1 MYIPII
7 KTGEAE
13 IKAVEKLTSGMLG
26 RIMPII
32 ELTRGR
38 QKTTKVGSDKVIT
51 YPFDK
56 RLEKI
61 KETFR
66 GRTVFFD
73 LTADESLLS
82 SEVYALYH
90 YENGYEKWRSFIKDN
105 VGEKGFDRIIPSVLL
120 NWDDADFETNFG
132 LQLKG
137 LAESCGAV
145 MYRSSIQTKDC
156 YDELPLLMKYLPKEC
171 ELWIVLDGGYL
182 QDSAVELAYNRC
194 KKRIQNIK
202 NRILNGR
209 SANFVVAST
218 SYPERVF
225 DYGEGQPIII
235 SHSEVKLYERLKT
248 DYPEIVYGDYA
259 GTNPIRKDLVVMA
272 RGWIPRIDI
281 PLVYKTKVY
290 WKRRP
295 KGTTEY
301 KGTYISVAE
310 DTVRDAEFPN
320 VLRGKWGV
328 DEIVNCADGYVTS
341 CAPNFWISV
350 RMFNHIY
357 AQLVRIE
364 KESKR

>member
-13 IKAVEKLTSGMLG
+13 IKAAESLTKAMLD
-26 RIMPII
+26 RIMPIV

-38 QKTTKVGSDKVIT
+38 QKTTKLGNDKVIT

-56 RLEKI
+56 RLAKI
-61 KETFR
+61 KEALK

-73 LTADESLLS
+73 LTTDENLLS
-82 SEVYALYH
+82 SEVYSLYD
-90 YENGYEKWRSFIKDN
+90 YKNGYERWRAFIREN
-105 VGEKGFDRIIPSVLL
+105 VGENGFKRIIPSILL
-120 NWDDADFETNFG
+120 NWDDNDFETNFAI
-132 LQLKG
+132 QVKE
-137 LAESCGAV
+137 LAASCGAV
-145 MYRSSIQTKDC
+145 MYRSTIQTKDC
-156 YDELPLLMKYLPKEC
+156 YDELPLLMRYIPTDC

-194 KKRIQNIK
+194 KKRILNIK
-202 NRILNGR
+202 ERILLGR
-209 SANFVVAST
+209 NAHFVVAST

-225 DYGEGQPIII
+225 DYGEGNPIVI
-235 SHSEVKLYERLKT
+235 SHSEVKLYELLKG
-248 DYPEIVYGDYA
+248 DCPEIIYGDYA

-281 PLVYKTKVY
+281 PLIRKTKVY

-301 KGTYISVAE
+301 KGTYVSVAAE
-310 DTVRDAEFPN
+310 TVNDAEFPMP
-320 VLRGKWGV
+320 LRGKWGV
-328 DEIVNCADGYVTS
+328 DEIVKCADGEVTS

-364 KESKR
+364 RESKR

>member
-13 IKAVEKLTSGMLG
+13 IKASEKLTPGMLD
-26 RIMPII
+26 RITPII

-38 QKTTKVGSDKVIT
+38 QKTTKQVNDKIVT

-56 RLEKI
+56 RLAKM
-61 KETFR
+61 KEAFK

-73 LTADESLLS
+73 LTTDENLLS
-82 SEVYALYH
+82 NEVHALYH
-90 YENGYEKWRSFIKDN
+90 FANGYEKWRSFVKDN
-105 VGEKGFDRIIPSVLL
+105 VGENGFGRIIPSILL
-120 NWDDADFETNFG
+120 NWDDDDFEANFG
-132 LQLKG
+132 LQVKE
-137 LAESCGAV
+137 LANSCGAV
-145 MYRSSIQTKDC
+145 MYRSAIQTKDC
-156 YDELPLLMKYLPKEC
+156 YDELPLLLKYLPEGC

-202 NRILNGR
+202 DRILNGR
-209 SANFVVAST
+209 SAKFVVAST

-225 DYGEGQPIII
+225 DYGEGNPIVI
-235 SHSEVKLYERLKT
+235 SHSEVNLYNRLKT
-248 DYPEIVYGDYA
+248 DYSDVVYGDYA
-259 GTNPIRKDLVVMA
+259 GINPIRQDLVVMA

-281 PLVYKTKVY
+281 PLIYKTKVY

-301 KGTYISVAE
+301 KGTYVSVAE
-310 DTVRDAEFPN
+310 DTVSDAEFPT
-320 VLRGKWGV
+320 VLRGKWGI
-328 DEIVNCADGYVTS
+328 DEIVKCAEGEVTS

-357 AQLVRIE
+357 TQLIRLE
-364 KESKR
+364 KESK

>member
-13 IKAVEKLTSGMLG
+13 IKASEKLTPGMLNH
-26 RIMPII
+26 ITPIV

-38 QKTTKVGSDKVIT
+38 QKTTKQGNNKVIT

-56 RLEKI
+56 RLARM
-61 KETFR
+61 KEVFK

-73 LTADESLLS
+73 LTTDESLLS

-105 VGEKGFDRIIPSVLL
+105 VGENGFGRIIPSILL
-120 NWDDADFETNFG
+120 NWEDDDFEANFAT
-132 LQLKG
+132 QVKE
-137 LAESCGAV
+137 LAANCGAV
-145 MYRSSIQTKDC
+145 MYRSTIQTKDC

-182 QDSAVELAYNRC
+182 QDSAVELAYNRS

-202 NRILNGR
+202 DRILKGR
-209 SANFVVAST
+209 DAHFVVAST

-225 DYGEGQPIII
+225 DYGEEKPIVI
-235 SHSEVKLYERLKT
+235 SHSEVKLYERLKV
-248 DYPEIVYGDYA
+248 DYPDIIYSDYA
-259 GTNPIRKDLVVMA
+259 GINPIRQDLVVMA

-281 PLVYKTKVY
+281 PLIYKTKVY

-301 KGTYISVAE
+301 KSTYISVAAE
-310 DTVRDAEFPN
+310 TVNDAEFPMS
-320 VLRGKWGV
+320 LRGTWGI
-328 DEIVNCADGYVTS
+328 DEILNCADGYVTS

-350 RMFNHIY
+350 RMFNHLFK
-357 AQLVRIE
+357 QLIRID
-364 KESKR
+364 KESK

>member
-13 IKAVEKLTSGMLG
+13 IKAAESLTAAMLD
-26 RIMPII
+26 RIIPII

-38 QKTTKVGSDKVIT
+38 QKTTKQGDSKVVT

-56 RLEKI
+56 RLFKM
-61 KETFR
+61 KEVFKD
-66 GRTVFFD
+66 RTVFFD
-73 LTADESLLS
+73 LTTDENLLS
-82 SEVYALYH
+82 SEVYALYN
-90 YENGYEKWRSFIKDN
+90 YANGYETWRSFINDN
-105 VGEKGFDRIIPSVLL
+105 VGENGFGHIIPSVLL
-120 NWDDADFETNFG
+120 NWDDDDFETNFG
-132 LQLKG
+132 VQVKK
-137 LAESCGAV
+137 LAASCGAV
-145 MYRSSIQTKDC
+145 MYRSTIQTKDC
-156 YDELPLLMKYLPKEC
+156 YDELPLLMKYLPEDC
-171 ELWIVLDGGYL
+171 ELWIVMDGGYL

-194 KKRIQNIK
+194 KKRIENIK
-202 NRILNGR
+202 KRILGER
-209 SANFVVAST
+209 DAHFVVAST

-225 DYGEGQPIII
+225 DYGEGNPIVI
-235 SHSEVKLYERLKT
+235 SHSEVKLYERLRG
-248 DYPEIVYGDYA
+248 DFSDIIYGDYA

-281 PLVYKTKVY
+281 PLISKTKVY

-301 KGTYISVAE
+301 KGTYMSVAS
-310 DTVRDAEFPN
+310 DTVNDSEFPLA
-320 VLRGKWGV
+320 LRGKWGI
-328 DEIVNCADGYVTS
+328 DEIVSCADGDVTS

-364 KESKR
+364 KESRR

>member
-13 IKAVEKLTSGMLG
+13 IKASEKLTPGMLD
-26 RIMPII
+26 RITPII

-38 QKTTKVGSDKVIT
+38 QKTTKLGNDKIVT
-51 YPFDK
+51 YPFDR
-56 RLEKI
+56 RLAKM
-61 KETFR
+61 KEAFK

-73 LTADESLLS
+73 LTTDENLLS
-82 SEVYALYH
+82 NEVHSLYH
-90 YENGYEKWRSFIKDN
+90 FTNGYERWRSFVKDN
-105 VGEKGFDRIIPSVLL
+105 VGEDGFERIIPSVLL
-120 NWDDADFETNFG
+120 NWDDDDFETNFG
-132 LQLKG
+132 LQVKG
-137 LAESCGAV
+137 LAANCGAV
-145 MYRSSIQTKDC
+145 MYRSAIQTKDC
-156 YDELPLLMKYLPKEC
+156 YDELPLLLKYLPEEC

-202 NRILNGR
+202 DRILNGR
-209 SANFVVAST
+209 SAKFVVVST

-225 DYGEGQPIII
+225 DYGAGNPIVI

-248 DYPEIVYGDYA
+248 DYSDIIYGDYA
-259 GTNPIRKDLVVMA
+259 GVNPIRQDLVVMA

-281 PLVYKTKVY
+281 PLIYKTKVY

-301 KGTYISVAE
+301 KGTYVSVAE
-310 DTVRDAEFPN
+310 ETVSDTEFPIA
-320 VLRGKWGV
+320 LRGKWGIN
-328 DEIVNCADGYVTS
+328 EIVKCAEGEVPS

-357 AQLVRIE
+357 MQLIRIE
-364 KESKR
+364 KESK

>member
-13 IKAVEKLTSGMLG
+13 IKAAEKLTPLMLD
-26 RIMPII
+26 RITPII

-38 QKTTKVGSDKVIT
+38 QKTTKLGNDKVIT

-56 RLEKI
+56 RLSKM
-61 KETFR
+61 KEAFK

-82 SEVYALYH
+82 DEVYALYD
-90 YENGYEKWRSFIKDN
+90 YANGYEKWRSFVEEN
-105 VGEKGFDRIIPSVLL
+105 VGEESFGRIIPSVLF
-120 NWDDADFETNFG
+120 NWEDEDFAQNFS
-132 LQLKG
+132 LQVKG
-137 LAESCGAV
+137 LAASCGAV

-156 YDELPLLMKYLPKEC
+156 YDDLPLLMEDLPQEC

-194 KKRIQNIK
+194 RKRIKNIK
-202 NRILNGR
+202 ERILGER
-209 SANFVVAST
+209 KAHFVVAST
-218 SYPERVF
+218 SYPESVF
-225 DYGEGQPIII
+225 DYGEDNPIII
-235 SHSEVKLYERLKT
+235 SHSEVKLYDKLKE
-248 DYPEIVYGDYA
+248 DYPQIVYGDYA
-259 GTNPIRKDLVVMA
+259 GINPIRKDLVVMA

-281 PLVYKTKVY
+281 PLKYKTKVF

-301 KGTYISVAE
+301 RGTYIRVAE
-310 DTVRDAEFPN
+310 EVVSDRAFPAS
-320 VLRGKWGV
+320 LGTEWGFS
-328 DEIVNCADGYVTS
+328 EIISCANGYVSS

-357 AQLVRIE
+357 AQLVRLS
-364 KESKR
+364 KESR

>member
-13 IKAVEKLTSGMLG
+13 IKASEKLTPGMLD
-26 RIMPII
+26 RITPII

-38 QKTTKVGSDKVIT
+38 QKTTKQGNDKIIT

-56 RLEKI
+56 RLAKM
-61 KETFR
+61 KETFK

-73 LTADESLLS
+73 LTTDETLLS
-82 SEVYALYH
+82 NEVHSLYH
-90 YENGYEKWRSFIKDN
+90 FANGYERWRSFVKDN
-105 VGEKGFDRIIPSVLL
+105 VGEDGFGRIIPSVLL
-120 NWDDADFETNFG
+120 NWDDNDFEINFG
-132 LQLKG
+132 LQVKE
-137 LAESCGAV
+137 LAANCGAV
-145 MYRSSIQTKDC
+145 MYRSAIQTKDC
-156 YDELPLLMKYLPKEC
+156 YDELPLLLKYLPEGC

-202 NRILNGR
+202 DRILNGR
-209 SANFVVAST
+209 NAKYVVAST

-225 DYGEGQPIII
+225 DYGEGNPIII
-235 SHSEVKLYERLKT
+235 NHSEVRLYERLKT
-248 DYPEIVYGDYA
+248 DYSDIIFGDYA
-259 GTNPIRKDLVVMA
+259 GVNPIRQDLVVMA
-272 RGWIPRIDI
+272 RGWIPKIDI
-281 PLVYKTKVY
+281 PLKYKTKVY

-301 KGTYISVAE
+301 KGTYVSVAE
-310 DTVRDAEFPN
+310 ATVSDLEFPTY
-320 VLRGKWGV
+320 LREKWGIN
-328 DEIVNCADGYVTS
+328 EILKCADDEVTS

-357 AQLVRIE
+357 MQLIRIE
-364 KESKR
+364 KESK

>member
-13 IKAVEKLTSGMLG
+13 IKASEKLTSGMLD
-26 RIMPII
+26 RITPII

-38 QKTTKVGSDKVIT
+38 QKTMKQGNDKIVT
-51 YPFDK
+51 YPFDT
-56 RLEKI
+56 RLAKM
-61 KETFR
+61 KEAFK

-73 LTADESLLS
+73 LTTDENLLS
-82 SEVYALYH
+82 NEVHALYQ
-90 YENGYEKWRSFIKDN
+90 YANGYERWRSFVNDN
-105 VGEKGFDRIIPSVLL
+105 VGDGGFGRIIPSVLM
-120 NWDDADFETNFG
+120 NWDDNDFETNFS
-132 LQLKG
+132 LQVKE
-137 LAESCGAV
+137 LAANCGAV
-145 MYRSSIQTKDC
+145 MYRSAIQTKDC
-156 YDELPLLMKYLPKEC
+156 YDELPLLLKYLPEGC

-202 NRILNGR
+202 DRILNGR
-209 SANFVVAST
+209 SAKYVVVST

-225 DYGEGQPIII
+225 DYGEGNPIVV

-248 DYPEIVYGDYA
+248 DFSDIIYGDYA
-259 GTNPIRKDLVVMA
+259 GINPIRQDLVVMA

-281 PLVYKTKVY
+281 PLIYKTKVY

-301 KGTYISVAE
+301 KGTYVIVAE
-310 DTVRDAEFPN
+310 ETVSDAEFPTG
-320 VLRGKWGV
+320 LRGKWGIN
-328 DEIVNCADGYVTS
+328 EIVKCSEGEVTS

-357 AQLVRIE
+357 KQLIRIE
-364 KESKR
+364 KDSK